1 MRKELQRIWLFC
13 SRLKR
18 QDSSMKSL
26 RLIFQNRLYFSIA
39 WVFASLNIVEGTWV
53 LYIPYVKRHL
63 SLDNGEIGV
72 SLFFIALGTLTTIL
86 FAPTITSKLGLGKT
100 TFWSIT
106 FLALTLL
113 LPMLAPTYV
122 LLCAAGYIMGLGI
135 GITDIS
141 MNALV
146 SEVEKRDNVY
156 FMSVS
161 HGFFSLGG
169 VISGGIGFLLFD
181 LFDWPIYHIILA
193 VLLILITNGVLFRSY
208 WNINNSGSE
217 KKSVKLKWS
226 ILKPLLVLAIVAFI
240 IMGNEG
246 AIAHWSK
253 LFLQDIRNVMDDT
266 LSSLGFILFSISMT
280 IGRFFGD
287 GLSEKY
293 GSKSVVLFG
302 SMISAVGY
310 GLILI
315 PNFYL
320 NVIGFGFTGL
330 GFSVIVPELFRTAG
344 NVKNVSSVEGIAI
357 VSGSGF
363 LAFLLGPAILG
374 FLADTGTL
382 LRSFSV
388 LLGSIV
394 VAILIVLFLIK
405 NIMSKD
411 S

>member
-1 MRKELQRIWLFC
+1 
-13 SRLKR
+13 
-18 QDSSMKSL
+18 MKSL
-26 RLIFQNRLYFSIA
+26 QLLFQNRLYFSIA

-53 LYIPYVKRHL
+53 LYIPYIKRHL

-72 SLFFIALGTLTTIL
+72 ALFFIALGTLTMIPL
-86 FAPTITSKLGLGKT
+86 APKITSKVGLGKT

-106 FLALTLL
+106 FLAFTLL
-113 LPMLAPTYV
+113 LPFFANSYV
-122 LLCAAGYIMGLGI
+122 LLCLAGYVMGMGI
-135 GITDIS
+135 GITDIA

-146 SEVEKRDNVY
+146 SEVEKRDQVF

-169 VISGGIGFLLFD
+169 VISGGIGFLLFGY
-181 LFDWPIYHIILA
+181 FDWPIYHIAIATLFIL
-193 VLLILITNGVLFRSY
+193 VTNILLFKSY
-208 WNINNSGSE
+208 WSIKNSAVERESI
-217 KKSVKLKWS
+217 KLKWS
-226 ILKPLLVLAIVAFI
+226 IIKPLFILALLAFI
-240 IMGNEG
+240 VMGNEG

-253 LFLQDIRNVMDDT
+253 LFLQDIRNVLDDS
-266 LSSLGFILFSISMT
+266 LSSLGFILFSIAMT
-280 IGRFFGD
+280 LGRFFGD

-293 GSKSVVLFG
+293 GSRKVVLYG
-302 SMISAVGY
+302 SLISAVGY
-310 GLILI
+310 VCVLV

-320 NVIGFGFTGL
+320 NVIGFGLTGL

-344 NVKNVSSVEGIAI
+344 NVKNVSSVEGISI

-382 LRSFSV
+382 IRSFSV
-388 LLGSIV
+388 LLGSII
-394 VAILIVLFLIK
+394 VAIFIVLFLMR
-405 NIMSKD
+405 NVMRRD